1 MSSCESLATKAEV
14 AALRAELRGG
24 LASKPSNQEI
34 INIVNNYTQPMEGV
48 DFSGIFSAIGAL
60 WAAIAQATGQI
71 ADVRGVA
78 LQALGIARAA
88 FDLAGQA
95 LDKAG
100 QALSKALEA
109 LDKAKNAEKR
119 AIAAELLAQECLK
132 VANRATEKANE
143 AIEKANLSI
152 KQANKALYQANQ
164 AMKQANLAY
173 AQAIEAYKNA
183 EVWGVQGVA
192 RANGAYLYAQEVAR
206 SANQAYA
213 RALQAQADASK
224 ALQGLKNLSGLDV
237 SGLQKLKSSVEALQA
252 QNLINIERAIQNSH
266 RADIERLRT
275 AQTIGN
281 LENQV
286 SNYRTLLGQQGS
298 VINSV
303 QNNVTRVISG
313 GGGAGIDSIKNDLSV
328 FNQKLS
334 DYDQKLGD
342 YAYNAQTFNQKLS
355 DYDRKLGDYAYN
367 AQTFNQKLSDYDRK
381 LGDYA
386 YNAQTFNQKLSDYDR
401 KLGDYAYNAQTFN
414 QKLSDY
420 SSNQTIASSQT
431 NNKIGSLETTVTNLS
446 NTQTQTNNKIG
457 SLETTVTNLSNTQT
471 QTNNKIG
478 SLETT
483 ITNLSNTQ
491 TQTNN
496 KVATLDTTVT
506 NLSNT
511 LTQTNNKV
519 AILDATITN
528 LSNTQTQ
535 TNNKVATLE
544 SSVTNIQTQ
553 VNEVDVKV
561 TDEVKKLGTT
571 IDGLVPVIGGIA
583 ISTNLIKNQTSLPK
597 LAEAAETGVCNAS
610 KPEGC
615 LGAPLK
621 QMKNGIDTS
630 VYNTAGIGGLALQNA
645 AILNNTIGILNL
657 LNTVWAYLQTFSN
670 FVTGK
675 FEKLWEHRLVDRALA
690 AANLACTIHNALMLS
705 NNIALTLGSAID
717 NIGQLIGIKPPE
729 GAATTI
735 TGAIGHAFESLAK
748 SVIGAEN
755 YAELSLQ
762 FALAN
767 RIYQAG
773 INILDAA
780 TNMLYGISEG
790 LETIA
795 QMGGKIGNACKKSG
809 LFIESSLDWFSEKFV
824 FKIGRLGGIMRFLQ
838 TGQVMAES
846 VEQITSSAL
855 NVVESA
861 KQITTEVK
869 DVQKDIKD
877 LQDKRKADENKA
889 KTDSKQPTTTDDD
902 IVQPSPN

>member
-1 MSSCESLATKAEV
+1 MSCESLATKAEL
-14 AALRAELRGG
+14 AALRAELMGG
-24 LASKPSNQEI
+24 LASKPSNQEVV
-34 INIVNNYTQPMEGV
+34 NIVNNYTQPMEGV
-48 DFSGIFSAIGAL
+48 DFSRIFSAIGAL
-60 WAAIAQATGQI
+60 WAALAQATGQI
-71 ADVRGVA
+71 ADVRGIA
-78 LQALGIARAA
+78 LQALGTARAA

-95 LDKAG
+95 FDKAG

-173 AQAIEAYKNA
+173 LQAIEAYKNA

-206 SANQAYA
+206 SANQAYS
-213 RALQAQADASK
+213 RALQAEADASK

-286 SNYRTLLGQQGS
+286 SNYRTILGQQSS

-303 QNNVTRVISG
+303 QNNVTVISG
-313 GGGAGIDSIKNDLSV
+313 GGGAGIDSIKNDLSI
-328 FNQKLS
+328 FRNDLSTFAYNQSTFDRKLS
-334 DYDQKLGD
+334 DYKNDLSTF
-342 YAYNAQTFNQKLS
+342 AYNQSTFDRKLS
-355 DYDRKLGDYAYN
+355 DYKNDLSTFAYN
-367 AQTFNQKLSDYDRK
+367 QSTFDRKLSDYKND
-381 LGDYA
+381 LSTFA
-386 YNAQTFNQKLSDYDR
+386 YNQSTFDRKLSDYKND
-401 KLGDYAYNAQTFN
+401 LSTFAYNQTAVQSQIN
-414 QKLSDY
+414 NKVATLETTVTNLS
-420 SSNQTIASSQT
+420 NTQNQT
-431 NNKIGSLETTVTNLS
+431 NNKVAALDTTITNLS
-446 NTQTQTNNKIG
+446 NTQTQTNNKVATLDATI
-457 SLETTVTNLSNTQT
+457 TNLSNTQT
-471 QTNNKIG
+471 QTNNKVAT
-478 SLETT
+478 LDTT

-496 KVATLDTTVT
+496 KVATLDTT
-506 NLSNT
+506 
-511 LTQTNNKV
+511 
-519 AILDATITN
+519 ITN

-544 SSVTNIQTQ
+544 ASVTNIQTQ

-561 TDEVKKLGTT
+561 TEEVKKIGITL
-571 IDGLVPVIGGIA
+571 DGLVPVIGGIA
-583 ISTNLIKNQTSLPK
+583 ISTGLIKNQTSLPK

-645 AILNNTIGILNL
+645 TILNNTISILNL